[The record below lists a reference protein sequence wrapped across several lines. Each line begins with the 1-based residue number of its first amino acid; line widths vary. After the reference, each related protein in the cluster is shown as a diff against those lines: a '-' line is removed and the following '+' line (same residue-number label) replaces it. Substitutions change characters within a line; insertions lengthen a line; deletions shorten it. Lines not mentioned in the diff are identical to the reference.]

1 MLARYGHRKTFKLRL
16 GRVGLVRKYL
26 WIQCVSTFSTNVLTE
41 DRHLCIL
48 PLMSNVNQPAEAS
61 MIVVSGGTIR
71 QIRERLGLSRDELVR
86 RATLKGYR
94 LQKET
99 LTRIETGRTQSL
111 DSKNHYAIAK
121 ILGVPMEVFISEES
135 EAIAS

>member
-1 MLARYGHRKTFKLRL
+1 
-16 GRVGLVRKYL
+16 
-26 WIQCVSTFSTNVLTE
+26 
-41 DRHLCIL
+41 
-48 PLMSNVNQPAEAS
+48 
-61 MIVVSGGTIR
+61 MIIVSGGTIR